1 MLTSLKRII
10 FWGSQGFLRNS
21 GASLAVTIVMSVV
34 VFLIT
39 FLFFLRGYANLALKS
54 LQDQVALT
62 IYFKP
67 ETSEEEILRAKRQI
81 ETLAIVEKTRPVFQT
96 EALDIFVRRYEKNP
110 LILQA
115 LAAVG
120 NNPFLA
126 HLDIKAKTAQDYIK
140 IKEFVEKSSF
150 ASIISHINYAELN
163 PVIEKVGNISKA
175 IGGFTIFLIIIFGII
190 SFLVAYNT
198 TKLLIYYLS
207 EEIAVMR
214 LVGASN
220 LFIRG
225 PLIVQN
231 LISAVVAVIF
241 ALSLATLSIF
251 VFSPKLEALVPGL
264 DIKAYFLN
272 HFWQIVILNVSTA
285 LFLAIF
291 SSFLAIRKYL
301 TI

>member
-1 MLTSLKRII
+1 MLISFKRII

-21 GASLAVTIVMSVV
+21 GASFAVTIVMSVV

-39 FLFFLRGYANLALKS
+39 FLFFLRGYATLALES
-54 LQDQVALT
+54 LQDQLALT
-62 IYFKP
+62 IYFKQ
-67 ETSEEEILRAKRQI
+67 ETSEEEILRAKREI
-81 ETLAIVEKTRPVFQT
+81 ETLAIVEKTRPVFQK
-96 EALDIFVRRYEKNP
+96 EALDIFVKRYEKNP

-126 HLDIKAKTAQDYIK
+126 HLDIKAKTTQDYIK
-140 IKEFVEKSSF
+140 IKEFIEKSSF
-150 ASIISHINYAELN
+150 ASIISHINYSELN

-198 TKLLIYYLS
+198 TKLLIYYLG

-231 LISAVVAVIF
+231 LISAFLAVIF
-241 ALSLATLSIF
+241 ALSLAAILIF

-264 DIKAYFLN
+264 DIKVYFLN
-272 HFWQIVILNVSTA
+272 HFWQIMILNIFTA